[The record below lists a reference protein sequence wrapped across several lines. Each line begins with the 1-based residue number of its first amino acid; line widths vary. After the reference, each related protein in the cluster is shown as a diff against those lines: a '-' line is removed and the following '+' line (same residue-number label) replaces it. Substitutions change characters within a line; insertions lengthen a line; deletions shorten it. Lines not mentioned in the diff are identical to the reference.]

1 MNTLRYLD
9 IGLSNNC
16 LVFSVNLLNVYVYIL
31 LTISTFL
38 INIMFMGN
46 NDNTNEEDFR
56 FWDNIENI
64 QKWHLYG
71 FKVTLRCQNDFL
83 GSNG

>member
-1 MNTLRYLD
+1 
-9 IGLSNNC
+9 
-16 LVFSVNLLNVYVYIL
+16 
-31 LTISTFL
+31 
-38 INIMFMGN
+38 MFMGN

-71 FKVTLRCQNDFL
+71 FKVTLRCQNYFL

>member
-1 MNTLRYLD
+1 
-9 IGLSNNC
+9 
-16 LVFSVNLLNVYVYIL
+16 
-31 LTISTFL
+31 
-38 INIMFMGN
+38 MFMGN

-64 QKWHLYG
+64 LKWHLYG
-71 FKVTLRCQNDFL
+71 FKVTLRCQNNFL